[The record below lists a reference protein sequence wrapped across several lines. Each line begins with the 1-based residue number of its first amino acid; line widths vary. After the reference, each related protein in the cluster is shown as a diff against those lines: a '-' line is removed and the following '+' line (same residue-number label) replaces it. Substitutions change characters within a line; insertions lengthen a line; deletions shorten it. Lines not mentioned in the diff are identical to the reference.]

1 MKYKTIVYS
10 TVRAEIHHDMEFG
23 SKKDALEWIMG
34 QELLDYNSIL
44 GASSINGDLRV
55 TAVEVIDDDV
65 TEYDAQPEED
75 YADDC

>member
-1 MKYKTIVYS
+1 MKYKTVVYT
-10 TVRAEIHHDMEFG
+10 TVRAEIHHEEEFG

-65 TEYDAQPEED
+65 TEYDAQPDEE
-75 YADDC
+75 YADE

>member
-1 MKYKTIVYS
+1 MKYKTVVYS

-34 QELLDYNSIL
+34 QELLDYAGLL
-44 GASSINGDLRV
+44 GASSVDGDLRV

-65 TEYDAQPEED
+65 TEYDSEPEED
-75 YADDC
+75 YADE